1 VVAWTKLVKTAQNKL
16 CGFFVLGPGWGKQ
29 WLRFGKTKYQGGIK
43 MSDKKK
49 YSKAIIKSDYTRR
62 FPDPLNG
69 NINGNPLNI
78 EHHILLSRAID
89 VPSGIPKTPNPR
101 EQRIDKG
108 IYKEVTES
116 LKNTDDLSFHLKNKG
131 ITILAHQV
139 EYSTDKK
146 IATILF
152 GEKDGI
158 ADGGHTYEILLAA
171 QGEGTCPEGQYAKF
185 EVITGVPQ
193 EMAVDITGGLNTA
206 VQVDDASLM
215 NLEGKFDWVKE
226 ALKREPY
233 ADQISYKQNEE
244 GKFDIREILGLMTLF
259 NVKKFPYPQHPKEAY
274 VSKAKCLDLYEA
286 DPDSFKMLMP
296 ILKDIL
302 YLHDYVH
309 IMSRRRRNEV
319 EGGRTAGMTGV
330 YATKKR
336 GDYEFIFMG
345 NKEADRLSGGKLD
358 AKLYDGALYPML
370 GAMRFLVEQKPGEK
384 VYSWKFRS
392 FNEVK
397 SFFDDVA
404 PELVNTTYNT
414 SLIYGRKP
422 NPIGKD
428 ENHWD
433 NTYKTVALMYLQRNN
448 K

>member
-1 VVAWTKLVKTAQNKL
+1 MANKKSL
-16 CGFFVLGPGWGKQ
+16 NKV
-29 WLRFGKTKYQGGIK
+29 
-43 MSDKKK
+43 
-49 YSKAIIKSDYTRR
+49 IIKSEYSRR
-62 FPDPLNG
+62 FPDPMNE
-69 NINGNPLNI
+69 NVTSDPLNI
-78 EHHILLSRAID
+78 DHHILLSRAVD

-108 IYKEVTES
+108 IYKKVKES
-116 LKNTDDLSFHLKNKG
+116 LQSADDLSFHLKNKG
-131 ITILAHQV
+131 ITILAHQI

-146 IATILF
+146 IATVYF
-152 GEKDGI
+152 GENDGI
-158 ADGGHTYEILLAA
+158 ADGGHTYEIVLAT
-171 QGEGTCPEGQYAKF
+171 QGDGTCPEGQYVKF

-226 ALKREPY
+226 ILKKEPY
-233 ADQISYKQNEE
+233 AELISYKQNEE

-259 NVKKFPYPQHPKEAY
+259 NVKKFPYPQHPRDAY
-274 VSKAKCLDLYEA
+274 VSKSKCLDLYEA
-286 DPDSFKMLMP
+286 DQESFKMLKP
-296 ILKDIL
+296 LLRDIL

-309 IMSRRRRNEV
+309 IMSRKRRNEI

-345 NKEADRLSGGKLD
+345 NKEASQLSGGKLD

-384 VYSWKFRS
+384 VYSWKLKS
-392 FNEVK
+392 FDEVK
-397 SFFDDVA
+397 SFLDEVA

-433 NTYKTVALMYLQRNN
+433 NMYKTVALNYMTKRSS

>member
-1 VVAWTKLVKTAQNKL
+1 MAEKRSLNK
-16 CGFFVLGPGWGKQ
+16 V
-29 WLRFGKTKYQGGIK
+29 
-43 MSDKKK
+43 
-49 YSKAIIKSDYTRR
+49 IIKSEYSRR
-62 FPDPLNG
+62 FPDPMNE
-69 NINGNPLNI
+69 NVTTDSLNI
-78 EHHILLSRAID
+78 EHHILLSRAVN
-89 VPSGIPKTPNPR
+89 VPSGIPKSPNPR

-108 IYKEVTES
+108 IYKKVKES
-116 LKNTDDLSFHLKNKG
+116 LQSIEDLSFHLKNKG

-146 IATILF
+146 IATVYF
-152 GEKDGI
+152 GGNDGI
-158 ADGGHTYEILLAA
+158 ADGGHTYEIILATQA
-171 QGEGTCPEGQYAKF
+171 DGTCPEGQYVKF

-226 ALKREPY
+226 VLKKEPY
-233 ADQISYKQNEE
+233 AEQISYKQNEE
-244 GKFDIREILGLMTLF
+244 GMFDIREILGIMTLF
-259 NVKKFPYPQHPKEAY
+259 NVNKYSYPQHPRDAY

-286 DPDSFKMLMP
+286 DPDSFKMLKP
-296 ILKDIL
+296 LLRDIL
-302 YLHDYVH
+302 CLHDYVH
-309 IMSRRRRNEV
+309 IMSRKRRNEI

-345 NKEADRLSGGKLD
+345 NKEASQLSGGKLD

-384 VYSWKFRS
+384 VYSWKLKS
-392 FNEVK
+392 FAEVK
-397 SFFDDVA
+397 SFFDEIA

-414 SLIYGRKP
+414 SLTYGRKP

-433 NTYKTVALMYLQRNN
+433 NMYKTVAWRFMT
-448 K
+448 KHSSK

>member
-1 VVAWTKLVKTAQNKL
+1 MA
-16 CGFFVLGPGWGKQ
+16 
-29 WLRFGKTKYQGGIK
+29 
-43 MSDKKK
+43 DKKNLNK
-49 YSKAIIKSDYTRR
+49 VIIKSEYSRR
-62 FPDPLNG
+62 FPDPMNENTIG
-69 NINGNPLNI
+69 DPLNI
-78 EHHILLSRAID
+78 EHHILVSRAID

-108 IYKEVTES
+108 IYKKVRES
-116 LKNTDDLSFHLKNKG
+116 LQSTEDLSFHLKNKG

-146 IATILF
+146 IATVYF
-152 GEKDGI
+152 GEDDGI
-158 ADGGHTYEILLAA
+158 ADGGHTYEIVLATQA
-171 QGEGTCPEGQYAKF
+171 DGTCPEGQYIKF
-185 EVITGVPQ
+185 EVVTGVPQ

-226 ALKREPY
+226 VLKKEPY
-233 ADQISYKQNEE
+233 AEYVSYKQNEE

-259 NVKKFPYPQHPKEAY
+259 NIEKFPYPQHPRDAY
-274 VSKAKCLDLYEA
+274 VSKAKCLDLYEN
-286 DPDSFKMLMP
+286 DQNSFKMLKP
-296 ILKDIL
+296 LLRDIL

-309 IMSRRRRNEV
+309 IMSRKRRNEI

-336 GDYEFIFMG
+336 GDYEFVFMG
-345 NKEADRLSGGKLD
+345 NKEANQLSGGKLD

-384 VYSWKFRS
+384 VYSWKLKS
-392 FNEVK
+392 FDEVK
-397 SFFDDVA
+397 SFFDEIA

-433 NTYKTVALMYLQRNN
+433 NMYKTVALHFMT
-448 K
+448 KHSSK

>member
-1 VVAWTKLVKTAQNKL
+1 MTKSKLNKSILKT
-16 CGFFVLGPGWGKQ
+16 
-29 WLRFGKTKYQGGIK
+29 
-43 MSDKKK
+43 D
-49 YSKAIIKSDYTRR
+49 YSRR
-62 FPDPLNG
+62 YPDPLNKAEEG
-69 NINGNPLNI
+69 DPYNID
-78 EHHILLSRAID
+78 HHILLIRAID

-116 LKNTDDLSFHLKNKG
+116 LKSTDELFFHLKNKG

-146 IATILF
+146 IATVFF

-158 ADGGHTYEILLAA
+158 ADGGHTYEIILATQA
-171 QGEGTCPEGQYAKF
+171 DGSCPEEQYVKI
-185 EVITGVPQ
+185 EIITGVPQ

-226 ALKREPY
+226 ALKKETY
-233 ADQISYKQNEE
+233 AEQISYKQNEE

-259 NVKKFPYPQHPKEAY
+259 NVNKFPYPQHPKDAY

-286 DPDSFKMLMP
+286 DPDSFKMLRP
-296 ILKDIL
+296 LLKDIL

-309 IMSRRRRNEV
+309 IMSRKRRNEV

-345 NKEADRLSGGKLD
+345 NEEANRLANGKLD
-358 AKLYDGALYPML
+358 AKLYDGTLYPML
-370 GAMRFLVEQKPGEK
+370 SVMRCLVEQKAGEK
-384 VYSWKFRS
+384 DYSWKLKS
-392 FNEVK
+392 FEEVK
-397 SFFDDVA
+397 SFFDEVA
-404 PELVNTTYNT
+404 PELVNITYKT

-422 NPIGKD
+422 NPVGKD
-428 ENHWD
+428 DNHWD
-433 NTYKTVALMYLQRNN
+433 NLYKTAENVFLRRLLKGRESLR
-448 K
+448 